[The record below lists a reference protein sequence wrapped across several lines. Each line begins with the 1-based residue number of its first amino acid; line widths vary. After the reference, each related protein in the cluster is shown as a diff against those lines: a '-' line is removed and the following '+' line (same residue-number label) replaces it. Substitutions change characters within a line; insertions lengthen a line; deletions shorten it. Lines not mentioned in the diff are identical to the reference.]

1 MSRTLAERA
10 KDWHWWFEEALHV
23 VIGAIA
29 ASVLWIGS
37 PILAGTLAALWAA
50 GLREWEQRPVDNWG
64 DLAVDVACTALGG
77 LAMGL
82 AIWAV
87 TR

>member
-1 MSRTLAERA
+1 MSKTLAERA
-10 KDWHWWFEEALHV
+10 KDWKWWLEEGLHV
-23 VIGAIA
+23 VVGAVA

-50 GLREWEQRPVDNWG
+50 GLREYEQRPVDDWG
-64 DLAVDVACTALGG
+64 DLAVDVVCTVVGG

-82 AIWAV
+82 IVWGV
-87 TR
+87 S